1 MKSPPS
7 TEVMGIDMLVNANGN
22 AAASSYPQQAISSM
36 PSPDQ
41 TPLSHGPR
49 SMADPLERTGS
60 PHGSIPS
67 VHSRYS
73 TPRPGDIPETLPR
86 SYPSPTPMLQSSE
99 PQLPAMAVHGMPP
112 TSAPQQYQPGY
123 RPPVVPGNWNQTI
136 QPMPSQQAVP
146 SRGPVKAFPCS
157 TCRKGFARRSDLA
170 RHGKMQPGLYAREES
185 SDLPS
190 RENPQRTQ
198 AARLRLSRLRQAVH
212 PAVCAHCALPRA
224 YRREAA
230 HVRAVWKSTPPP
242 GS

>member
-1 MKSPPS
+1 MLTGSLLQTTGYLHLPGRPQRGSCGLSYQYCDMMKSPPS

-22 AAASSYPQQAISSM
+22 ATASNYPQQAISSM

-73 TPRPGDIPETLPR
+73 TPRPGDISETLPR

-112 TSAPQQYQPGY
+112 TSAGQQYQTGY
-123 RPPVVPGNWNQTI
+123 RPPVVAGNWNQTI

-170 RHGKMQPGLYAREES
+170 RHGKMHPG
-185 SDLPS
+185 
-190 RENPQRTQ
+190 
-198 AARLRLSRLRQAVH
+198 
-212 PAVCAHCALPRA
+212 
-224 YRREAA
+224 
-230 HVRAVWKSTPPP
+230 
-242 GS
+242 